1 MVGASS
7 DNEEEKMLKIITVSD
22 IKARNDGE
30 LKALFYLASNAL
42 TRSDRYTQERRQC
55 LSSLFAIQNEI
66 NRRGSLAWVKSYRP

>member
-22 IKARNDGE
+22 IKSRNDGE

-42 TRSDRYTQERRQC
+42 VRSDRYTVERRQC
-55 LSSLFAIQNEI
+55 LSGLFAIQSEI
-66 NRRGSLAWVKSYRP
+66 NRRASLAWQQSYRP